1 MTNFEKIKES
11 LIDKL
16 ENGKIKKHSG
26 SFIAYNREWL
36 FKENNLEMEFDLLR
50 KTRDAKV
57 NKEGGRMTNFE
68 KIKEMNK
75 EEMIDFFF
83 DILHCDE
90 CFLDNNKCDDGKCW
104 NVVKKWLE
112 SEIDENDK

>member
-1 MTNFEKIKES
+1 MMDSVKFTNDFKDIITKES

-36 FKENNLEMEFDLLR
+36 FRENNLEMEFDLLR

-57 NKEGGRMTNFE
+57 NKEGE
-68 KIKEMNK
+68 
-75 EEMIDFFF
+75 
-83 DILHCDE
+83 
-90 CFLDNNKCDDGKCW
+90 
-104 NVVKKWLE
+104 
-112 SEIDENDK
+112 